1 MAFSVAS
8 VVRATTLTAAAASVT
23 GAALVALALS
33 YRTLGS
39 DVRVAGFAWGG
50 LAIGVLIGRL
60 PFLRRRPGRTFGA
73 ALLFVGAWLAFLTMP
88 MLEGGLGMFGEILWS
103 LPYRA
108 ALLYAVLPASAA
120 AGMGLLA
127 MLPSRLP
134 DAAGQLNALAVG
146 SLLGVLCAFGA
157 PMESCRMERLGEQL
171 CGLASLIGVVCTLVP
186 AILERGLHALESR
199 PTENA
204 PPAIGAVLLGS
215 AAAGFCE
222 ISERAIALFVPRAPL
237 QPPDSSAPAIL
248 LGLAIGVV
256 CHSALSRKSVA
267 EVFWPLWLAA
277 AGVCAALL
285 GTGLGTPHALSA
297 VACACLS
304 FGALSALERRP
315 TTDVFLCVLSGL
327 SLGALTTSA
336 TDGVPLTLRTLTLSW
351 MFALA
356 TATAVLS
363 SRLVPRSRLA
373 GIGSAALLVTACA
386 AVGFSPAPQKA
397 FAGWTLPSV
406 VRLRSSEDRL
416 GLVELVEDRQ
426 RGTRSLLVNGTEVG
440 ATTAQGRL
448 DGRLHAHFSA
458 LLHAAP
464 RRALLVGLGSGT
476 ALEAL
481 LTHPI
486 DSVDLLEPSP
496 ALLAMLRGGAFDADV
511 SRALT
516 DSRVRL
522 LTADLHSHL
531 RQSADSYDLIL
542 WDRSAESPG
551 PSLFEKAADYLPLL
565 SRCLAPGGILCR
577 RSPQMTM
584 GASAD
589 VQHFEIPSTA
599 TTMGSYSGHQSKFD
613 VSARGISE
621 ENASI
626 WRIRAMEPPA
636 VTRSLRDVG
645 IDFPD
650 ALLAMRYPTAQSDFS
665 LAESALFREWPETP
679 RESLALAR
687 TAKLYQPFRS
697 VHDATGAFLAH
708 LRAAEPGAPRVVDLL
723 LGLSECESRAEFHDP
738 ELDRLLRSAIATVQL
753 EPYPKSA
760 HERVLDKLGEALTLE
775 PASVRAR
782 WIGAYAHSR
791 AGAPARALEE
801 LAACAERLGSESDW
815 FFEFARRETERLA
828 EAADRG
834 GPASAEAHEFH
845 RWVPDAALRAAP
857 VKADGWRSHRSAFEL
872 DARERR
878 WRRVRAAGHF

>member
-1 MAFSVAS
+1 MAFSAAS

-33 YRTLGS
+33 DRTLGS
-39 DVRVAGFAWGG
+39 DARVAEFAWGG
-50 LAIGVLIGRL
+50 LASGVLVGRL

-73 ALLFVGAWLAFLTMP
+73 ALLFVGAWLALLTMP

-120 AGMGLLA
+120 AGICLRA

-134 DAAGQLNALAVG
+134 DAAVHLNALAVG
-146 SLLGVLCAFGA
+146 SLLGVLYAFGA

-171 CGLASLIGVVCTLVP
+171 CGIASLIGVVCALIP

-199 PTENA
+199 PTVNA

-222 ISERAIALFVPRAPL
+222 ISQRAIALFVPRAPL

-285 GTGLGTPHALSA
+285 GTGLGSPHALS
-297 VACACLS
+297 VVGCACLS
-304 FGALSALERRP
+304 FGTLSALERRK
-315 TTDVFLCVLSGL
+315 TTDVLLCVLSGL
-327 SLGALTTSA
+327 SLGALTTLA
-336 TDGVPLTLRTLTLSW
+336 TDGIPLTLRTLTLSW
-351 MFALA
+351 MLALA
-356 TATAVLS
+356 AATAILP
-363 SRLVPRSRLA
+363 SRLAPRSRLA

-397 FAGWTLPSV
+397 FAGWTLPSL

-426 RGTRSLLVNGTEVG
+426 RGTRSLFVNGTEVG

-486 DSVDLLEPSP
+486 ESVDLLEPSP
-496 ALLAMLRGGAFDADV
+496 ALVAMLRSGAFDTDV

-522 LTADLHSHL
+522 LTATLHSHL
-531 RQSADSYDLIL
+531 RRSADRYDLIL
-542 WDRSAESPG
+542 WDRSAESPR
-551 PSLFEKAADYLPLL
+551 PLL
-565 SRCLAPGGILCR
+565 LRGVADSMPQLVSSLAPGGILCR
-577 RSPQMTM
+577 RLPLGTEATSTDLRSSAIVTRM
-584 GASAD
+584 GTYRG
-589 VQHFEIPSTA
+589 VQSD
-599 TTMGSYSGHQSKFD
+599 FD
-613 VSARGISE
+613 VSVRGALDG
-621 ENASI
+621 NGHK
-626 WRIRAMEPPA
+626 WRIRAMDTPA
-636 VTRSLRDVG
+636 VARSLRDVG
-645 IDFPD
+645 IDSPD
-650 ALLAMRYPTAQSDFS
+650 ALLAMRHPIAQSDFD
-665 LAESALFREWPETP
+665 LAESSLFRERPETP

-687 TAKLYQPFRS
+687 TAKLFQPFRS
-697 VHDATGAFLAH
+697 VHESNRAFLAH
-708 LRAAEPGAPRVVDLL
+708 LQAAEPGAPRVVDLL
-723 LGLSECESRAEFHDP
+723 LGLSECESRAELHDP

-753 EPYPKSA
+753 EPYPESA
-760 HERVLDKLGEALTLE
+760 HERVLDKLGEALALA
-775 PASVRAR
+775 PASARAR

-801 LAACAERLGSESDW
+801 LAACAERLGSEADW

-828 EAADRG
+828 ESADRG
-834 GPASAEAHEFH
+834 GPASPEAHEFN

-857 VKADGWRSHRSAFEL
+857 VKADAWLVHRSAFEL
-872 DARERR
+872 DGRDRC
-878 WRRVRAAGHF
+878 WRRVRAAGRF